1 MPKNETTTKFKVDIS
16 ELKKGIQEANR
27 QIRLANSEF
36 KAATAGMDD
45 WSKSADGV
53 SAKITQLN
61 SVLTAQ
67 KSKLENLEKQY
78 ELVVQEQ
85 GENSRGAEELR
96 IKINNQK
103 AVVGETEKQLRSY
116 NAKLE
121 DIQSASKET
130 AKAEE
135 QEISTLDKLK
145 NKISE
150 QENELEK
157 LKDKYAN
164 VVLEQGNN
172 SQSAQDLARE
182 IETLSGQ
189 LNDNRTKLSEAEKSA
204 DEFDSSLENLDEEAD
219 NTANGG
225 ISAFGVALGG
235 LIENVVLNAISKL
248 KELVAE
254 SINVGM
260 NFDSSM
266 SKVAAVSGA
275 TEEEIDLLRNKAK
288 QMGADTKF
296 SASEAADAMNYMA
309 MAGWKTEEM
318 MGGIDGIMNLAAAS
332 GTDLAKTS
340 DIVTD
345 ALTAM
350 GYKAEDAGKLADV
363 MAAASSNANTNVE
376 MLGETFKYVAPVAGS
391 LNYSMEDTA
400 VAIGLMANSGI
411 KSSQAGTA
419 LRSSLSRMVKPTKQ
433 MKDMMVKLGLA
444 TSETTKQIDN
454 EKLEKAQNN
463 VANKTLDLEKAQVK
477 YNQAIEKYSAN
488 APQIQIAMN
497 SVETAQINLNKAISQ
512 YGENSPQAQKAAI
525 ALENAQTR
533 LNDTTKKYS
542 ENAPEV
548 QTATLNLQK
557 AKNNLAEAEKKLK
570 TEQEGS
576 AKSTKFQ
583 AEILTDAD
591 GNMRSLADVMKILRE
606 KFKDLDADQQAQ
618 AAATLFGQEAMSGML
633 AIINTS
639 DEDFNKLSSA
649 IHHSEGAAKE
659 MSEKMMDNLGGDM
672 TLLKS
677 KLEGVQIAIYE
688 KFEPALRKGA
698 EVLDALLNAV
708 NFVIAHSDEFIAVL
722 GGMATALGTY
732 LAYTTAMKI
741 MTSGWKSLTI
751 VTKAQAA
758 AQTILNAVMS
768 VNPIGLVIAAI
779 AGLVAA
785 FVILWNKSE
794 TFRNFWIGLWEKI
807 KKAVTPVLEKVKET
821 FSKIL
826 TAIRS
831 AIDQIKAIWSNVRNK
846 FTNAI
851 SFVIDWIKKNWKTL
865 LLFLV
870 NPLAGI
876 FKYMYG
882 HFEGFRNFVDGV
894 IQSVITF
901 FQNLQN
907 SIVTIWNS
915 IVDWLNNNVINPIA
929 TLFVSLWENIK
940 NIWNAVTDWFNEL
953 FTKVTDTIHMI
964 VDPWIEIFKR
974 AWNLIKE
981 TFTPVI
987 QWFKDIFTGAWNAIK
1002 NAWSTVQE
1010 FFTEI
1015 WNGIR
1020 TIFSYVI
1027 QWFND
1032 IFTGAWNAIKVAWS
1046 KVSNFF
1052 SGVWNSIMTIFGYVV
1067 QWFKDIFT
1075 KAWNTVKDA
1084 WSKVKEFFSGVWNG
1098 ITAVFLIVGTWF
1110 GNKFTEA
1117 WTNIKNA
1124 FSSVKSFFSGV
1135 WDSITSVFSHIA
1147 DWFRDKFTTAWEN
1160 VKNVFS
1166 TGGRIFDG
1174 IKDGILNGLKAVI
1187 NALISGINTVIS
1199 VPFNGLNWALNGIR
1213 NIEIL
1218 GVKPFEWIN
1227 GIDIPQIPYLYRGG
1241 VLKKG
1246 QIGLLEGSGAE
1257 AVIPLEKNTYWLD
1270 EIADRLNSKMNR
1282 SDGYLSQSV
1291 HNSTVNNFYQT
1302 NHSPKAL
1309 SRLEIYRQSKN
1320 LLAMKR

>member
-1 MPKNETTTKFKVDIS
+1 MPNNNETTTKFKVDIS

-36 KAATAGMDD
+36 KVATAGMDD

-85 GENSRGAEELR
+85 GENSKGAEELR

-103 AVVGETEKQLRSY
+103 AVVGETEKQLRNY
-116 NAKLE
+116 NSKLE
-121 DIQSASKET
+121 EIKTSSEKVAN
-130 AKAEE
+130 AEE

-275 TEEEIDLLRNKAK
+275 TEEEMDLLRNKAK

-363 MAAASSNANTNVE
+363 MASASSNANTNVE
-376 MLGETFKYVAPVAGS
+376 MMGETFKYVAPVAGS
-391 LNYSMEDTA
+391 LGYSMEDTA

-454 EKLEKAQNN
+454 EKLEKTQNN
-463 VANKTLDLEKAQVK
+463 FANKTLDLEKAQVK
-477 YNQAIEKYSAN
+477 YNQAIEKYSVN

-512 YGENSPQAQKAAI
+512 YGENSPQAQKATI

-542 ENAPEV
+542 ESAPEV

-649 IHHSEGAAKE
+649 IHNSEGAAKE

-698 EVLDALLNAV
+698 EVLDKLLNAV
-708 NFVIAHSDEFIAVL
+708 KFVIAHSDEFIAVL

-807 KKAVTPVLEKVKET
+807 KETVAPVFEKIKEVFTKIWEVIQPIIEQIKAFLGNAFTEIKDM
-821 FSKIL
+821 FS
-826 TAIRS
+826 S
-831 AIDQIKAIWSNVRNK
+831 AWEAIKAIWDFVAPYFLAIWESIKSTFSAVKEVLGK
-846 FTNAI
+846 FFTVA
-851 SFVIDWIKKNWKTL
+851 WETIKVVWDIAVKYFTL
-865 LLFLV
+865 
-870 NPLAGI
+870 I
-876 FKYMYG
+876 
-882 HFEGFRNFVDGV
+882 
-894 IQSVITF
+894 
-901 FQNLQN
+901 
-907 SIVTIWNS
+907 
-915 IVDWLNNNVINPIA
+915 
-929 TLFVSLWENIK
+929 WENIK
-940 NIWNAVTDWFNEL
+940 AVFSVVKTVLSGFFNVAWEMIKAIWNNVTDYF
-953 FTKVTDTIHMI
+953 KMI
-964 VDPWIEIFKR
+964 WNNIKAIFSVVASVFR
-974 AWNLIKE
+974 GDFSGAWEGIKSIWNN
-981 TFTPVI
+981 VI
-987 QWFKDIFTGAWNAIK
+987 GYFQTVWNGIRNVFASVVSFFKDSFSSAWNAIK
-1002 NAWSTVQE
+1002 SIFANVGD
-1010 FFTEI
+1010 FF
-1015 WNGIR
+1015 G
-1020 TIFSYVI
+1020 
-1027 QWFND
+1027 
-1032 IFTGAWNAIKVAWS
+1032 
-1046 KVSNFF
+1046 
-1052 SGVWNSIMTIFGYVV
+1052 
-1067 QWFKDIFT
+1067 
-1075 KAWNTVKDA
+1075 
-1084 WSKVKEFFSGVWNG
+1084 
-1098 ITAVFLIVGTWF
+1098 
-1110 GNKFTEA
+1110 
-1117 WTNIKNA
+1117 
-1124 FSSVKSFFSGV
+1124 GV
-1135 WDSITSVFSHIA
+1135 WDTI
-1147 DWFRDKFTTAWEN
+1147 
-1160 VKNVFS
+1160 KNKFS
-1166 TGGRIFDG
+1166 TIGTAIGDAIGYAFKTA
-1174 IKDGILNGLKAVI
+1174 INAVI
-1187 NALISGINTVIS
+1187 GMVE
-1199 VPFNGLNWALNGIR
+1199 NGLNFIPNAVNGALHLINKLPGV
-1213 NIEIL
+1213 EI
-1218 GVKPFEWIN
+1218 PS
-1227 GIDIPQIPYLYRGG
+1227 IPLFSLPRLAEGG
-1241 VLKKG
+1241 VLRKG

-1257 AVIPLEKNTYWLD
+1257 AVVPLEKNTYWLD
-1270 EIADRLNSKMNR
+1270 EIANRLNSKMNVAG
-1282 SDGYLSQSV
+1282 SYLSQSV
-1291 HNSTVNNFYQT
+1291 SNSTVNNFYQT
-1302 NHSPKAL
+1302 NNSPKAL

>member
-1 MPKNETTTKFKVDIS
+1 MPKNNETTTKFKVDIS

-85 GENSRGAEELR
+85 GENSKGAEELR

-204 DEFDSSLENLDEEAD
+204 DEFDNSLENLDEEAD

-275 TEEEIDLLRNKAK
+275 TEEEMDLLRNKAK

-318 MGGIDGIMNLAAAS
+318 MGGIDGIMSLAAAS

-345 ALTAM
+345 ALTAL

-444 TSETTKQIDN
+444 TNETTKQIDN
-454 EKLEKAQNN
+454 EKLKKAQNN
-463 VANKTLDLEKAQVK
+463 LANKTLDLEKAQVK

-639 DEDFNKLSSA
+639 EEDFNKLSSA
-649 IHHSEGAAKE
+649 IHNSEGAAKE

-698 EVLDALLNAV
+698 KVLDKLLNAV
-708 NFVIAHSDEFIAVL
+708 KFVIAHSDEFIAVL

-758 AQTILNAVMS
+758 AQTVLNAVMS
-768 VNPIGLVIAAI
+768 VNPIGLIIAAI

-794 TFRNFWIGLWEKI
+794 TFRNFWIGLWESITLWVSNTVTQIGEFFTNLWNDI
-807 KKAVTPVLEKVKET
+807 KEIWNTVATWFDEKV
-821 FSKIL
+821 I
-826 TAIRS
+826 
-831 AIDQIKAIWSNVRNK
+831 Q
-846 FTNAI
+846 
-851 SFVIDWIKKNWKTL
+851 
-865 LLFLV
+865 
-870 NPLAGI
+870 PLA
-876 FKYMYG
+876 
-882 HFEGFRNFVDGV
+882 NFFIG
-894 IQSVITF
+894 
-901 FQNLQN
+901 
-907 SIVTIWNS
+907 
-915 IVDWLNNNVINPIA
+915 
-929 TLFVSLWENIK
+929 LWESIK
-940 NIWNAVTDWFNEL
+940 NIWNSATKWFKDL

-964 VDPWIEIFKR
+964 VDPWIEIFRR

-981 TFTPVI
+981 TFAP
-987 QWFKDIFTGAWNAIK
+987 
-1002 NAWSTVQE
+1002 
-1010 FFTEI
+1010 
-1015 WNGIR
+1015 
-1020 TIFSYVI
+1020 
-1027 QWFND
+1027 
-1032 IFTGAWNAIKVAWS
+1032 
-1046 KVSNFF
+1046 
-1052 SGVWNSIMTIFGYVV
+1052 VV

-1075 KAWNTVKDA
+1075 KAWNVIKEA
-1084 WSKVKEFFSGVWNG
+1084 WSKVKEFFSGIWNG

-1199 VPFNGLNWALNGIR
+1199 IPFNGLNWALNGIR

-1241 VLKKG
+1241 VLRKG

-1257 AVIPLEKNTYWLD
+1257 AVVPLEKNTYWLD